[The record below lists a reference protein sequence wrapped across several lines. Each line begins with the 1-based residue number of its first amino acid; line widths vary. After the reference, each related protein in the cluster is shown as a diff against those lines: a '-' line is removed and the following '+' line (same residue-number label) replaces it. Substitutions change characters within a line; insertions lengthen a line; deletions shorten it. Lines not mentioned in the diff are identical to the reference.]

1 METKYDVI
9 ALGELLIDFNQAAL
23 NDNGNYL
30 YEAAAGGAPC
40 NVLSMLQKLGRKTAF
55 IGKVGKDSF
64 GEYLK
69 ETIEDIGINTD
80 NLLMTSAAN
89 TSLAFVSRN
98 AYGDRC
104 FQFYR
109 DPGAD
114 MLLRKDE
121 VIAANIAKSKIFH
134 FGTLSFTSTDT
145 KEATCYAVECAEEA
159 GKLIS
164 FDPNIRIN
172 LWNDPQEARKA
183 MDYGLKKC
191 DILKISDEE
200 LFFLTGIRDQDE
212 AMKILKATYEIPFIC
227 LTMGRNG
234 SCAYY
239 HDRKIQMGAFL
250 QEKTV
255 DTTGAGDS
263 FMGAL
268 LFQATRKG
276 FSIDQLSVDELKSI
290 AGFADACSAGS
301 TRKYGSM
308 DVMTTM
314 EDARWIMENIPL
326 KQPTYD
332 F

>member
-104 FQFYR
+104 FQFYC

-134 FGTLSFTSTDT
+134 FGTLSFTSTDA

-159 GKLIS
+159 GKL
-164 FDPNIRIN
+164 F
-172 LWNDPQEARKA
+172 
-183 MDYGLKKC
+183 
-191 DILKISDEE
+191 
-200 LFFLTGIRDQDE
+200 
-212 AMKILKATYEIPFIC
+212 
-227 LTMGRNG
+227 
-234 SCAYY
+234 
-239 HDRKIQMGAFL
+239 
-250 QEKTV
+250 
-255 DTTGAGDS
+255 
-263 FMGAL
+263 
-268 LFQATRKG
+268 
-276 FSIDQLSVDELKSI
+276 
-290 AGFADACSAGS
+290 
-301 TRKYGSM
+301 
-308 DVMTTM
+308 
-314 EDARWIMENIPL
+314 
-326 KQPTYD
+326 
-332 F
+332 